1 MSIAEPLNYLV
12 DLVFRFNREVVK
24 IGDRP
29 LYPLPLS
36 ETRWLRGALE
46 EEAGELE
53 EALDPPS
60 RLEGSGASV
69 IDDPEIAREALIA
82 QVDAC
87 GDAVIFALGGLARL
101 GLTEKQAT
109 LCLLAIIAANFDKKA
124 GVKPGREGAAD
135 AIKPKGWVGPEAR
148 IRQILFG
155 GDQ

>member
-53 EALDPPS
+53 EALEPPI
-60 RLEGSGASV
+60 RLGGSGSPV
-69 IDDPEIAREALIA
+69 VDPEVAREALVA

-101 GLTEKQAT
+101 GLTEEQAT
-109 LCLLAIIAANFDKKA
+109 RCLLAIMAANFEKKA

-135 AIKPKGWVGPEAR
+135 AIKPEGWVGPEAR